1 MPFADATTTG
11 WNAGS
16 ETLAL
21 SMTAIRGVAALALRS
36 NVSAAAAAAL
46 VPKNFL
52 LEIPIYC
59 SPLGVSLKNAVYAFW
74 VTNVSP
80 DLRFA
85 TLSQMKNSPSPVPD
99 TAQLRLLAYVPTP
112 MIGES
117 PTRP

>member
-21 SMTAIRGVAALALRS
+21 SMTEIRGVAALALRS

-52 LEIPIYC
+52 LEISICC
-59 SPLGVSLKNAVYAFW
+59 SPLGVSLKNAIYTFW
-74 VTNVSP
+74 VTKVNPGFRFSGRQRQSP
-80 DLRFA
+80 
-85 TLSQMKNSPSPVPD
+85 
-99 TAQLRLLAYVPTP
+99 
-112 MIGES
+112 
-117 PTRP
+117 